1 VRGFCFRVAVAG
13 GIPALVR
20 GNARSARAIPPA
32 FLTIIVK
39 IVARM
44 VEAIPPGTTATCT
57 APRVLFQIVHEG
69 P

>member
-1 VRGFCFRVAVAG
+1 
-13 GIPALVR
+13 VR

-44 VEAIPPGTTATCT
+44 VEAITPGTTATCT